1 MHCYDAGRTDA
12 ELKKEGW
19 TVKGTKIKSND
30 NILDYILLVVFLF
43 IILITLYPFLNV
55 LAISFNDPIDTMRNI
70 NFIIPRKFTT
80 SNYVYVFQENDL
92 IKPLLLSV
100 ARTVIGAGIGVICT
114 AMLAYVLS
122 RKDFYF
128 NKLFTLLFVITMYV
142 SGGLIPE
149 YLLLMRTLKM
159 GNNFLVYIIPGMIWV
174 YNLILVRSFIEGLP
188 SALQE
193 AARVDGANDFTIWA
207 RIVLPLCKPV
217 LATVALFM
225 AVGQWNSF
233 MDTYLYAKELPTLQ
247 YVLYEIMEKA
257 TIKIDPHAAEQ
268 MKNAVSPLSVRM
280 AITII
285 ATVPIIIVYPF
296 LQKYFVGGM
305 TVGAVKD

>member
-1 MHCYDAGRTDA
+1 MNS
-12 ELKKEGW
+12 
-19 TVKGTKIKSND
+19 TKIKSRE
-30 NILDYILLVVFLF
+30 NILDWVLLVVFIVL
-43 IILITLYPFLNV
+43 IIITLYPFLNV

-70 NFIIPRKFTT
+70 NFVIPRQFTL
-80 SNYVYVFQENDL
+80 SNYVYIFEENNL
-92 IKPLLLSV
+92 ISPLIFSIV
-100 ARTVIGAGIGVICT
+100 KTVVGAATGVICT

-122 RKDFYF
+122 RRDFYF
-128 NKLFTLLFVITMYV
+128 NKVFTLLFVVTMYV

-149 YLLLMRTLKM
+149 YLLLMRTLGL
-159 GNNFLVYIIPGMIWV
+159 GNNFLVYILPGLIWV
-174 YNLILVRSFIEGLP
+174 YNVILVRSFIEGLP
-188 SALQE
+188 IALQE
-193 AARVDGANDFTIWA
+193 AARVDGANDFIIWA
-207 RIVLPLCKPV
+207 RIILPLCKPV
-217 LATVALFM
+217 LATVALFV

-233 MDTYLYAKELPTLQ
+233 MATYLYAKELPTLQ
-247 YVLYEIMEKA
+247 YVLYEIMETA

-280 AITII
+280 AITIV

>member
-1 MHCYDAGRTDA
+1 V
-12 ELKKEGW
+12 W
-19 TVKGTKIKSND
+19 IVNSTKIKSRE
-30 NILDYILLVVFLF
+30 NILDWVLLVVFIVL
-43 IILITLYPFLNV
+43 IIITLYPFLNV

-70 NFIIPRKFTT
+70 NFVIPRQFTL
-80 SNYVYVFQENDL
+80 SNYVYIFEENNL
-92 IKPLLLSV
+92 ISPLILSIV
-100 ARTVIGAGIGVICT
+100 KTVVGAATGVICT

-128 NKLFTLLFVITMYV
+128 NKVFTLLFVVTMYV

-149 YLLLMRTLKM
+149 YLLLMRTLGL
-159 GNNFLVYIIPGMIWV
+159 GNNFLVYILPGLIWV
-174 YNLILVRSFIEGLP
+174 YNVILVRSFIEGLP
-188 SALQE
+188 IALQE
-193 AARVDGANDFTIWA
+193 AARVDGANDFIIWA
-207 RIVLPLCKPV
+207 RIILPLCKPV
-217 LATVALFM
+217 LATVALFV

-247 YVLYEIMEKA
+247 YVLYEIMETA

-280 AITII
+280 AITIV

>member
-1 MHCYDAGRTDA
+1 MAKAGSSN
-12 ELKKEGW
+12 
-19 TVKGTKIKSND
+19 KIKSRD
-30 NILDYILLVVFLF
+30 NILDYILLVVFIF
-43 IILITLYPFLNV
+43 IIILTLYPFLNV

-70 NFIIPRKFTT
+70 NFIFPRQFTL
-80 SNYVYVFQENDL
+80 SNYTYVFKENDL
-92 IKPLLLSV
+92 MTPMMLSV
-100 ARTVIGAGIGVICT
+100 ARTLLGAGLGVVCT

-128 NKLFTLLFVITMYV
+128 NKPFTILFVITMYV

-159 GNNFLVYIIPGMIWV
+159 GNNFLVYIIPGLIWV
-174 YNLILVRSFIEGLP
+174 YNIILVRSFIEGLP
-188 SALQE
+188 IALQE
-193 AARVDGANDFTIWA
+193 AARVDGANDFIIWA
-207 RIVLPLCKPV
+207 KIILPLCKPV

-233 MDTYLYAKELPTLQ
+233 MDTYLYAKKLPTLQ
-247 YVLYEIMEKA
+247 YVLYEIMESA

-268 MKNAVSPLSVRM
+268 IRNAVSPLSVRM

-305 TVGAVKD
+305 TVGAVKDLSLIHI

>member
-1 MHCYDAGRTDA
+1 MKGSR
-12 ELKKEGW
+12 
-19 TVKGTKIKSND
+19 VKSRD
-30 NILDYILLVVFLF
+30 DILDWILLVVFVFL
-43 IILITLYPFLNV
+43 IIITLYPFLNV

-70 NFIIPRKFTT
+70 NMVIPRQFTL
-80 SNYVYVFQENDL
+80 SNYVYIFEENNL
-92 IKPLLLSV
+92 IAPLLLSV
-100 ARTVIGAGIGVICT
+100 LRTVLGAGLGVICT

-128 NKLFTLLFVITMYV
+128 NKVFTLLFVVTMYV

-149 YLLLMRTLKM
+149 YLLLMRTLGL
-159 GNNFLVYIIPGMIWV
+159 GNNFLVYIIPGLIWV
-174 YNLILVRSFIEGLP
+174 YNVILVRSFIEGLP
-188 SALQE
+188 IALQE
-193 AARVDGANDFTIWA
+193 AARVDGANDFIIWGK
-207 RIVLPLCKPV
+207 IILPLCKPV
-217 LATVALFM
+217 LATVGLFM

-247 YVLYEIMEKA
+247 YVLYQIMETA

-268 MKNAVSPLSVRM
+268 MTNAVSPLSVRM
-280 AITII
+280 AITIV
-285 ATVPIIIVYPF
+285 ATVPILIVYPF

>member
-1 MHCYDAGRTDA
+1 MKGSR
-12 ELKKEGW
+12 
-19 TVKGTKIKSND
+19 VKSRD
-30 NILDYILLVVFLF
+30 DILDWILLVVFIFL
-43 IILITLYPFLNV
+43 IIITLYPFLNV

-70 NFIIPRKFTT
+70 NMVIPRQFTL
-80 SNYVYVFQENDL
+80 SNYVYIFEENNL
-92 IKPLLLSV
+92 IAPLLLSV
-100 ARTVIGAGIGVICT
+100 LRTVLGAGLGVICT

-128 NKLFTLLFVITMYV
+128 NEVFTLLFVVTMYV

-149 YLLLMRTLKM
+149 YLLLMRTLGL
-159 GNNFLVYIIPGMIWV
+159 GNNFLVYIIPGLIWV
-174 YNLILVRSFIEGLP
+174 YNVILVRSFIEGLP
-188 SALQE
+188 IALQE
-193 AARVDGANDFTIWA
+193 AARVDGANDFIIWGK
-207 RIVLPLCKPV
+207 IILPLCKPV
-217 LATVALFM
+217 LATVGLFM

-247 YVLYEIMEKA
+247 YVLYQIMETA

-268 MKNAVSPLSVRM
+268 MTNAVSPLSVRM
-280 AITII
+280 AITIV
-285 ATVPIIIVYPF
+285 ATVPILIVYPF